1 MRIEEAKED
10 YVRWLTM
17 TRGLSPHTV
26 RAYGGDVEV
35 LAAHLGAQTRV
46 KSISADRLQDLVGTM
61 RRAGMSDSSI
71 RRRVAGIRSFS
82 QWLLASHLI
91 ESDSWFDV
99 PLRLPVARSL
109 PRAVPET
116 ELSLLLHYLSAAAGM
131 VAGATSS
138 DAFRRANERTTLLAV
153 GLMIATGVRVGELVG
168 ISCSDLDIPSGT
180 VRVTGKG
187 RRERT
192 VYLPGQWIS
201 RLCHVHIATRSELAS
216 NHQLLLFNR
225 AGDPL
230 SPAAMRTRLTVAA
243 RKAGLRRHI
252 TPHMLRH
259 SAATQ
264 LLESGVDIRY
274 VQQLLGHASITT
286 TEIYTHVTD
295 HALRRMISNADVLE
309 RCLQR

>member
-1 MRIEEAKED
+1 MQIQEAQKD
-10 YVRWLTM
+10 YVRWLAT

-26 RAYGGDVEV
+26 RAYGGDVGV
-35 LAAHLGAQTRV
+35 LTAHLGPQIQV
-46 KSISADRLQDLVGTM
+46 IEISADRLLDLVGTM

-82 QWLLASHLI
+82 QWLLASNLI
-91 ESDSWFDV
+91 DSDSWFEA
-99 PLRLPVARSL
+99 PLRFPVARSL
-109 PRAVPET
+109 PRAVPQA
-116 ELSLLLHYLSAAAGM
+116 ELSLLLGYLSAAAGM
-131 VAGATSS
+131 RAGAVPS
-138 DAFRRANERTTLLAV
+138 DAFRWANERTTLLAV
-153 GLMIATGVRVGELVG
+153 GLMVATGVRVSELVA
-168 ISCSDLDIPSGT
+168 IKCSDLDIPSGT

-192 VYLPGQWIS
+192 VYLPGRWIS
-201 RLCHVHIATRSELAS
+201 RLCHVHVATRSQLALD
-216 NHQLLLFNR
+216 HQFLLFNR

-230 SPAAMRTRLTVAA
+230 SPAAMRTRLAVAA

-274 VQQLLGHASITT
+274 VQRLLGHASITT

-295 HALRRMISNADVLE
+295 QALRRVISNADVLE